1 MKRNASII
9 GMLML
14 MACLQGCGAGGSGA
28 LPGTDVPVTP
38 PITSTGGGTSDKAP
52 TITYTGFA
60 VVQDKGTYSAK
71 VVVFFSED
79 MDPASINAQTIEVLD
94 PNGKQVHG
102 DVIYLGVTGVFT
114 PTDRFEAKTQYTAR
128 ITTGVRSLGGVP
140 MAKEKDWKFTT
151 PDPSELTG
159 VVVTVASNLPADYE
173 MDVPLNSGVNVTFAQ
188 VMDPATVNE
197 STFSVVDPSGVKIPG
212 QVHYTGLTAT
222 FVPDVP
228 FSPNT
233 TYRGVVSAGV
243 KSLGGVSMDGD
254 YRWPFTTGS
263 DLAAAAPQVVMSLP
277 ADQDTSVNLD
287 ASVVVYFNQP
297 MDTLTVNT
305 STFTLVGPHGQQID
319 GSVTYAGT
327 AAVFKPAAPLDPQ
340 TVYTAMVTAGV
351 SSSGGVQMGSD
362 LQWSFTTG
370 NSTASGIAPTVLFS
384 DPAPFAW
391 GVSTSAKVSI
401 AFSDTLDPATVTAAN
416 VTVTAP
422 DGSAVAGSVSYQG
435 YAAFFVPAAPLAG
448 GTTYTVTVG
457 TGIKSLDGV
466 AMAAP
471 ASWTFTTISP
481 L

>member
-1 MKRNASII
+1 MKRSALIT
-9 GMLML
+9 GMLIL
-14 MACLQGCGAGGSGA
+14 TACLQGCGAGSSGA
-28 LPGTDVPVTP
+28 LSGTDDPTP
-38 PITSTGGGTSDKAP
+38 LVASSGGGATDKAP

-60 VVQDKGTYSAK
+60 VVQDQGAYSAK

-79 MDPASINAQTIEVLD
+79 MDPASINAQTIEVLG

-114 PTDRFEAKTQYTAR
+114 PTDRFQAKTQYTAR
-128 ITTGVRSLGGVP
+128 ITTGVRSLAGVP
-140 MAKEKDWKFTT
+140 MAKEKDWKFIT

-159 VVVTVASNLPADYE
+159 VVVTVASNLPAANE

-188 VMDPATVNE
+188 IMDPATVNE
-197 STFSVVDPSGVKIPG
+197 STFGVVDPSGTKVPG
-212 QVHYTGLTAT
+212 HVHYTGLTAT
-222 FVPDVP
+222 FTPDVP

-243 KSLGGVSMDGD
+243 KSLGGIPMDGA
-254 YRWPFTTGS
+254 YLWPFTTGS

-277 ADQDTSVNLD
+277 ADQDSSVNLD

-297 MDTLTVNT
+297 MDTQTVNT

-340 TVYTAMVTAGV
+340 TVYTAMVAAGV
-351 SSSGGVQMGSD
+351 NSAGGVPMGSD
-362 LQWSFTTG
+362 VQWSFTTG
-370 NSTASGIAPTVLFS
+370 NSTASGTAPTVLFS

-391 GVSTSAKVSI
+391 GVATGAKVSI
-401 AFSDTLDPATVTAAN
+401 AFSETLDPTTVSTANITLAG
-416 VTVTAP
+416 P
-422 DGSAVAGSVSYQG
+422 DGSLVAGSVSYQG

-466 AMAAP
+466 SLAAP
-471 ASWTFTTISP
+471 VSWTFTTISP